1 MIKVILVE
9 DEMLVRIGLKN
20 SIDWSKLGMEVI
32 ADFSN
37 GQTAWDFYQQE
48 KPDLILT
55 DIRMPN
61 MDGMELI
68 SRIREND
75 AQTKIIILTAYEEF
89 DLVHKAI
96 RFGVTDYILKLK
108 MSIDEMESVLQKV
121 KSELQTKSVRAPSE
135 PQQDLL
141 NAINLKENAMKDYL
155 SYGRYSDAEFA
166 AITKKLRFRL
176 HPERLILCVMAIDNF
191 KQMESKFKDSHG
203 NLIRFSI
210 LNMMSELL
218 AGYNRG
224 EVIYERDEKYILA
237 FSFQDVVS
245 ESNIYQQL
253 QDILS
258 HISSIIKTYLNA
270 SVTFGISSM
279 NNGYSALKAMY
290 VECLRALDLGFVLG
304 NEKYI
309 RADLMGADRVAKN
322 VGMKLDNMIADSEP
336 LFNDR
341 YAKEIQAG
349 IQALSQLESISKQD
363 IQVMMIRWIHWPT
376 VNLNIYAEDISSMA
390 FDYAGRIHQSTTLDE
405 NISIFTDY
413 LLEVKNYHQ
422 KKRAISKEIA
432 EAIKY
437 IQNHYDQDIS
447 LQQLAD
453 QVQMNPSYLSRLF
466 KKHLQTSFVEYLNH
480 YRIDMAKNLL
490 MNTHLKSYEIA
501 EKTGYMDDSYFSR
514 IFKKVTGMRP
524 HEFRK
529 IWFVDSREER
539 EDREEGEDEADDE
552 NL

>member
-1 MIKVILVE
+1 MIKVIIVE

-20 SIDWSKLGMEVI
+20 SIEWAKLGMEVI

-37 GQTAWDFYQQE
+37 GQAAWDFYEQVR
-48 KPDLILT
+48 PDLILT

-75 AQTKIIILTAYEEF
+75 GQTKIIILTAYEEF
-89 DLVHKAI
+89 DWVHKAI
-96 RFGVTDYILKLK
+96 RFGVTDYILKFK
-108 MSIDEMESVLQKV
+108 MSIDEMEKVLQKV
-121 KSELQTKSVRAPSE
+121 QAELKTKSFRSPSE
-135 PQQDLL
+135 PQHDQL

-166 AITKKLRFRL
+166 AITKELRFRL
-176 HPERLILCVMAIDNF
+176 QPERLLLCVMAIDNF

-224 EVIYERDEKYILA
+224 EVIYERDEKYILT

-258 HISSIIKTYLNA
+258 HISSVIKTYLNA
-270 SVTFGISSM
+270 SVTFGISSI
-279 NNGYSALKAMY
+279 NNGYSALKPMY
-290 VECLRALDLGFVLG
+290 AECLRMLDLRFVLG
-304 NEKYI
+304 NVSYI
-309 RADLMGADRVAKN
+309 RSDVMGAERISKN
-322 VGMKLDNMIADSEP
+322 VAMKLDKTIREWEP
-336 LFNDR
+336 FNDR
-341 YAKEIQAG
+341 YFKEIEAG
-349 IQALSQLESISKQD
+349 IQSLGQLERISKQD

-376 VNLNIYAEDISSMA
+376 VNLNSYADDISGMA
-390 FDYAGRIHQSTTLDE
+390 LDYAGRIHQSLTLDE
-405 NISIFTDY
+405 NIAIFTRY
-413 LLEVKNYHQ
+413 LHEVQHFHE

-437 IQNHYDQDIS
+437 IQAHYDQDLS

-453 QVQMNPSYLSRLF
+453 QVKMNPSYLSRLF
-466 KKHLQTSFVEYLNH
+466 KKHLQTSFIEYLNA

-501 EKTGYMDDSYFSR
+501 AKTGYKDDSYFSR
-514 IFKKVTGMRP
+514 IFKRVTGMRP

-529 IWFVDSREER
+529 QWFVDNREEK
-539 EDREEGEDEADDE
+539 EDDADDE
-552 NL
+552 IVQ

>member
-1 MIKVILVE
+1 MIKVIIVE

-20 SIDWSKLGMEVI
+20 SIEWAKIGMEVV

-37 GQTAWDFYQQE
+37 GQAAWDFYQQA

-68 SRIREND
+68 SLVREHD

-89 DLVHKAI
+89 DWVHKAM
-96 RFGVTDYILKLK
+96 RFGVTDYILKFK
-108 MSIDEMESVLQKV
+108 MSIDEMVSVLRKV
-121 KSELQTKSVRAPSE
+121 QAELLTKSAMPSAE
-135 PQQDLL
+135 PQHDLL
-141 NAINLKENAMKDYL
+141 NVINLKENAMKDYL

-166 AITKKLRFRL
+166 VITRNLGFRL
-176 HPERLILCVMAIDNF
+176 QPERLILCVMAIDNF
-191 KQMESKFKDSHG
+191 KLMESKFKDSHG

-237 FSFQDVVS
+237 FSFQDIVS

-258 HISSIIKTYLNA
+258 HISSVIKTYLNT
-270 SVTFGISSM
+270 SVTFGISSID
-279 NNGYSALKAMY
+279 NGYSALKHMY
-290 VECLRALDLGFVLG
+290 LECLRALDLRFVLG
-304 NEKYI
+304 HEKYI
-309 RADLMGADRVAKN
+309 RSDLTKTDRVWNTA
-322 VGMKLDNMIADSEP
+322 VIKLDKMFRELEP
-336 LFNDR
+336 FNEK
-341 YAKEIQAG
+341 YFKEIEAG
-349 IQALSQLESISKQD
+349 IQSLGKLESISKQS

-376 VNLNIYAEDISSMA
+376 VNLNIYANDISSLA
-390 FDYAGRIHQSTTLDE
+390 LDCAGRIHQSATLDE
-405 NISIFTDY
+405 NIAIFTQY
-413 LLEVKNYHQ
+413 LLEVQNYHK

-437 IQNHYDQDIS
+437 IQTHYDQDIS

-453 QVQMNPSYLSRLF
+453 QVNMNPSYLSRLF
-466 KKHLQTSFVEYLNH
+466 KKHLQTSFIEYLNH

-490 MNTHLKSYEIA
+490 MNTQLKSYEIA

-524 HEFRK
+524 NEFRK
-529 IWFVDSREER
+529 HWFVDGREER
-539 EDREEGEDEADDE
+539 EDEADDE
-552 NL
+552 NLQ